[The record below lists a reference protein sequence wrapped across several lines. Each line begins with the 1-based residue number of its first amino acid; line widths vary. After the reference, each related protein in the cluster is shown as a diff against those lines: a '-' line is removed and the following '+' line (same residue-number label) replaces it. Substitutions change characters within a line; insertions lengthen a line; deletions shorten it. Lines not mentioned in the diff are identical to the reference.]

1 MKRRPAPCKEVRAE
15 TVLAQLGGQALPS
28 PGRVVQ
34 QLDALRR
41 ARVELAV
48 VAAEHGVEAAD
59 GLVAVQHVVRGGH
72 RPFGPATQP
81 GHRRFVVAAV
91 DGGAVGGDIRAGDS
105 LHGHDQDVARA
116 PSAGQQRRSGKVELV
131 EPGDVR
137 RGVRTVVGEP
147 VFDRQLATAE
157 RAGQQLVRQVVLL
170 PLVGIARTQVLQ
182 ADMRR
187 QERRRQRVGI
197 ARQARTAA
205 TPEQHA
211 KQCRATEAERQW
223 QVGEAAALGGAAD
236 ELRIQQVLEVGRFR
250 HAPDRADQFGIADQE
265 QAPEQHDREREPQ
278 GASMQEQHQQAA
290 EGQVREIAERRR
302 PAEPVAAG
310 EGNDQEQRGQRQKR
324 AAR

>member
-1 MKRRPAPCKEVRAE
+1 MKRRPAPCRKC
-15 TVLAQLGGQALPS
+15 VLKPCWRSWAGRHSLAR
-28 PGRVVQ
+28 GRVVQ

-91 DGGAVGGDIRAGDS
+91 DGGAVGGDICAGDS

-137 RGVRTVVGEP
+137 RGVRTVAGEP

-205 TPEQHA
+205 APEQHA
-211 KQCRATEAERQW
+211 KQCRAAEAERQW